1 MLSASIAERTGRQAP
16 VLSRVLEQRQ
26 EQCHVANWM
35 NSIDREQL
43 LSRRSLLLGA
53 AALATVGVGGS
64 MIWSAMQAPQAEE
77 AEVKKQ
83 AKRPPR
89 RPGNV
94 ASDELMKPGPLPELV
109 IGKAD
114 APITIVEYASMTC
127 GHCAS
132 FHNTV
137 LPQLKE
143 KYIDT
148 GQVRLVF
155 REFPLDER
163 AAAASMVA
171 RCAGGDKTLP
181 LISVLLAK
189 QDDWAF
195 GKEDFLPKLFKYAQQ
210 AGFSKQSFETCRQDE
225 KLLQNV
231 IAVRD
236 RAHQSFGVSSTP
248 TFFVNGKRLDGV
260 ALADFDKALAPLIKR

>member
-1 MLSASIAERTGRQAP
+1 
-16 VLSRVLEQRQ
+16 
-26 EQCHVANWM
+26 VANWI

-43 LSRRSLLLGA
+43 TSRRALLLGA
-53 AALATVGVGGS
+53 AGLATVGVGGS
-64 MIWSAMQAPQAEE
+64 MVWSMLQTPPQAEE
-77 AEVKKQ
+77 AEIKKQ
-83 AKRPPR
+83 AKRPR

-94 ASDELMKPGPLPELV
+94 ASDELMKPGTLPEL
-109 IGKAD
+109 ILGKAD

-132 FHNTV
+132 FHTTV
-137 LPQLKE
+137 LPEIKE

-171 RCAGGDKTLP
+171 RCAGGEKTLP
-181 LISVLLAK
+181 FISVLLAK

-195 GKEDFLPKLFKYAQQ
+195 AKNDFLPKLFKYAQQ

-248 TFFVNGKRLDGV
+248 TFFVNGKKLDGV
-260 ALADFDKALAPLIKR
+260 TMADFDKALAPLIKR